1 MNELQK
7 YNVELERAWNEL
19 YHVLNDKS
27 STEEMTINKKALV
40 VRLLSLI
47 ENRLKDLNTIR
58 KDLVQQLNHIT
69 EITNA
74 TRLSENEMMVQ
85 KIAGVLAL
93 LDDVDEL

>member
-27 STEEMTINKKALV
+27 STEEVSINKKEV

-93 LDDVDEL
+93 LDDVNEL

>member
-27 STEEMTINKKALV
+27 STEEVSINKKEV

-93 LDDVDEL
+93 LDDFNEL

>member
-27 STEEMTINKKALV
+27 STEEVSINKKEV

-47 ENRLKDLNTIR
+47 ENRLKDLNKIR

-93 LDDVDEL
+93 LDDVNEL